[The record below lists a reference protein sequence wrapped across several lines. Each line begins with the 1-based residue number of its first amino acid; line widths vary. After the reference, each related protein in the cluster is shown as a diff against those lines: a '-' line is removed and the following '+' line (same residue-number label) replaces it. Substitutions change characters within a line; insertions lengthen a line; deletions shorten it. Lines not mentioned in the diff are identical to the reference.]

1 MELTLT
7 SLKLCGNRP
16 QPMYYTV
23 EVMPNFPQVPFPGQ
37 YPDPCPEPCPCQKH
51 ISAEPSESLENNVNA
66 PTGSWN
72 EDLEVATE

>member
-7 SLKLCGNRP
+7 SLKSCGNRP
-16 QPMYYTV
+16 QPV

-37 YPDPCPEPCPCQKH
+37 CPDPCPEPYPSQMH

-66 PTGSWN
+66 PTGSGN